1 MAHIPFFYSFDLEKL
16 SKEDTHHFRN
26 VLKKREGEDFLVCDG
41 KGNIY
46 YAMGKAF
53 IKDNLYFEL
62 KELKEKK
69 EKPNISIAFSIP
81 KGYRASF
88 LIEKVSEIGVRE
100 IIPIVS
106 KYSIVKEM
114 TEGMLKRY
122 NSIAKAACMQSEKG
136 WFPEIKRPINLKELL
151 KDKSGI
157 GVLEKNGNKENWKN
171 FIKDGKIF
179 LVGPEGGWAEEEIK
193 LFKENNLPL
202 LPLTKDPLRIETAAI
217 LGLSF
222 YYALN
227 LT

>member
-1 MAHIPFFYSFDLEKL
+1 MGHIPFFYSLDLEKL

-26 VLKKREGEDFLVCDG
+26 VLKKGEEDEFFVCDG

-46 YAMGKAF
+46 YAKGKKF

-62 KELKEKK
+62 KELRGKK
-69 EKPNISIAFSIP
+69 EEPKISIGFAIP

-88 LIEKVSEIGVRE
+88 LIEKVSELGVKE
-100 IIPIVS
+100 IIPIIS
-106 KYSIVKEM
+106 KYSVVKNL

-122 NSIAKAACMQSEKG
+122 NSISKAACMQSEKG
-136 WFPEIKRPINLKELL
+136 WLPEIKKPLSLKELL
-151 KDKSGI
+151 KDKMGI

-171 FIKDGKIF
+171 FLKDGKIF
-179 LVGPEGGWAEEEIK
+179 LVGPEGGWSEEEIK
-193 LFKENNLPL
+193 LFKEKNLPL

-217 LGLSF
+217 VGLSF

-227 LT
+227 LS